1 MWTNIY
7 SDYWV
12 KSGYQHGES
21 IKISTVADYKIWID
35 NRDCVVGITVDFEKA
50 DDCHYDLP
58 IDEWMKFLTKILKD
72 SNFENTPKLFRKF
85 LYENKEKFAL

>member
-1 MWTNIY
+1 MY

-12 KSGYQHGES
+12 KSGYQYGES

-35 NRDCVVGITVDFEKA
+35 NRDCVVGVTVDFEEA